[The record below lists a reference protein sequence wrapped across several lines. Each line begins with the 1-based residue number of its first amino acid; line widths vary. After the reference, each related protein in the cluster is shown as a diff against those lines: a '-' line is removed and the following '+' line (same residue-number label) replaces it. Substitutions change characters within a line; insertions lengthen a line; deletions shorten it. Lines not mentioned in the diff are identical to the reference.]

1 MNKADKTQ
9 IIEDIAGLLASSK
22 NFYLADT
29 SELPSEKTSDLRR
42 KCFDQK
48 IKLVVVKNTLLRK
61 ALEKTNDA
69 EWNGM
74 YVALKG
80 STSIMFSETSA
91 GPAKLIKEFRKTNKK
106 PVLKAAYVEQ
116 SVYVGDDQLDT
127 LAAIKSKNEMI
138 GDIIAALQ
146 APARNVISGLVQH
159 AEKKEGGAEASSET
173 PA

>member
-1 MNKADKTQ
+1 MNKENKTQ
-9 IIEDIAGLLASSK
+9 IIEDLAGRLASSK

-29 SELPSEKTSDLRR
+29 SELPSDKTSALRR
-42 KCFDQK
+42 ACFDQQ
-48 IKLVVVKNTLLRK
+48 IKLIVVKNTLLRK
-61 ALEKTNDA
+61 ALERTNDT
-69 EWNGM
+69 EWSAM
-74 YVALKG
+74 YGSLKG

-116 SVYVGDDQLDT
+116 SVYIGDDQLDG

-138 GDIIAALQ
+138 ADVIAALM
-146 APARNVISGLVQH
+146 APARNIISGLVTN

>member
-1 MNKADKTQ
+1 MKKEDKTL
-9 IIEDIAGLLASSK
+9 IIEDLAGKLAASK

-29 SELPSEKTSDLRR
+29 SELPSDKTQALR
-42 KCFDQK
+42 KACFEQQ
-48 IKLVVVKNTLLRK
+48 IKLIVVKNTLLRK
-61 ALEKTNDA
+61 ALERTNDS
-69 EWNGM
+69 EWSGM

-116 SVYVGDDQLDT
+116 SVYIGDDQLDG

-138 GDIIAALQ
+138 ADVISALL
-146 APARNVISGLVQH
+146 APARNVISGLVAN
-159 AEKKEGGAEASSET
+159 AEKKEGGAETSSEN
-173 PA
+173 PS

>member
-1 MNKADKTQ
+1 MNKENKSK
-9 IIEDIAGLLASSK
+9 IIDDIAGLLAASK

-29 SELPSEKTSDLRR
+29 SELPSDKTSALRKACHER
-42 KCFDQK
+42 Q
-48 IKLVVVKNTLLRK
+48 IKLIVVKNTLLRK
-61 ALEKTNDA
+61 ALERTNDS
-69 EWNGM
+69 EWSGM

-80 STSIMFSETSA
+80 STSIMLSETSA
-91 GPAKLIKEFRKTNKK
+91 GPAKLIKEFRIKNKK
-106 PVLKAAYVEQ
+106 PVLKAAWVEQ
-116 SVYVGDDQLDT
+116 SVYVGDDQLDS

-146 APARNVISGLVQH
+146 APARNVISGLVQN

>member
-1 MNKADKTQ
+1 MNKVDKSK
-9 IIEDIAGLLASSK
+9 IIEDIAGLLAASK

-42 KCFDQK
+42 KCYDQN
-48 IKLVVVKNTLLRK
+48 IKLIVVKNTLLRK

-69 EWNGM
+69 AWSGM

-91 GPAKLIKEFRKTNKK
+91 GPAKLIKEFRRTNKK

-116 SVYVGDDQLDT
+116 SVYVGDDQLDG

-138 GDIIAALQ
+138 GDIISALM
-146 APARNVISGLVQH
+146 APARNVISGLVAN